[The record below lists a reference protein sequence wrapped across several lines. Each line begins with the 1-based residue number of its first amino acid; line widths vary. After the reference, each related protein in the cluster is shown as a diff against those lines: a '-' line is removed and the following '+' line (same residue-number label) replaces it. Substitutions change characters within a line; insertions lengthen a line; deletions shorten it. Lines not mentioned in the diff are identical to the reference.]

1 MSVSCKSERY
11 ITARNSIGT
20 LGLAVYA
27 GAPSLLFMA
36 VLWPHRKIL
45 EKPLER
51 RTEEEQARVA
61 PTAFLHASYRP
72 GCWWFESF
80 EILRRLAMCGAINT
94 LFERESVTGRLCVC
108 VWLCWDGVAMYRV
121 ALLGYVA
128 GVVVCVLYS

>member
-1 MSVSCKSERY
+1 MYRCQEFDDGTDVIESDMSVSCKSERY
-11 ITARNSIGT
+11 IAARNSIGT

-45 EKPLER
+45 EKEPHR
-51 RTEEEQARVA
+51 RTKEEQARVA

-94 LFERESVTGRLCVC
+94 LFARESLTGRLCLVC
-108 VWLCWDGVAMYRV
+108 VSG
-121 ALLGYVA
+121 
-128 GVVVCVLYS
+128 CVGTVW